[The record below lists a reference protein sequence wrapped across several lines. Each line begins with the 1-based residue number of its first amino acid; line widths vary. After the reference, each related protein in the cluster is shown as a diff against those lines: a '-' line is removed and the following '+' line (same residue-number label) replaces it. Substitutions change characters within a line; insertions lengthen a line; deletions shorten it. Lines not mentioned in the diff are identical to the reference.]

1 MKVAF
6 HFDADHE
13 RFDKYDGIPV
23 IKEIFDRLT
32 QEPGELYLKIFTGN
46 IDVLDYLREKDNRDE
61 IQKGIYRAP
70 RPVWQSLNPDFMDYL
85 YNSKIFVVA
94 FEGISSRLRDVLHNT
109 LLNDDTYLGAQQ
121 LHEANPVH
129 WILYGASVVPMFRI
143 NGKKLSLLYSI
154 GQEFEWD
161 RALVANLKSEFS
173 FESIEFE
180 EISVAHTILD
190 NYSSFEHASRVVN
203 LSNMLY
209 DHLNLLADQLMLR
222 LTDLAPEL
230 YGMMYDAIIEFESL
244 DKPGGLQKAM
254 AACKNLLGTL
264 AVHLAGNREDSQGD
278 YGGVIN
284 RYISGLS
291 GENRQSFLRVQF
303 QEIDYCIE
311 KFSSENVDSTLDAIY
326 QGDRLLI
333 CLIVFVNDLLEKA
346 EN

>member
-13 RFDKYDGIPV
+13 RFDRYDGIPV

-46 IDVLDYLREKDNRDE
+46 IDVLDYLREKDNREE

-70 RPVWQSLNPDFMDYL
+70 RPVWQSLNPKFMDYL
-85 YNSKIFVVA
+85 YNNKIFVVA
-94 FEGISSRLRDVLHNT
+94 FEGINSRFRDILHNT

-161 RALVANLKSEFS
+161 RALVANLKSDFS
-173 FESIEFE
+173 FETIEFE
-180 EISVAHTILD
+180 EISVSHTILD

-222 LTDLAPEL
+222 LTNLAPEL
-230 YGMMYDAIIEFESL
+230 YGLMYDTIIEFESL
-244 DKPGGLQKAM
+244 DKPGGLQKA
-254 AACKNLLGTL
+254 AVAGKNLLAKL
-264 AVHLAGNREDSQGD
+264 AAHITNQRDDNPED
-278 YGGVIN
+278 YGGKIL
-284 RYISGLS
+284 RHISGLA
-291 GENRQSFLRVQF
+291 GENRQNYLRSQF
-303 QEIDYCIE
+303 QEIDSCILR
-311 KFSSENVDSTLDAIY
+311 FSSENIDNDLDAIY
-326 QGDRLLI
+326 QGDRLLV
-333 CLIVFVNDLLEKA
+333 CLIVFVNDLLESA
-346 EN
+346 V